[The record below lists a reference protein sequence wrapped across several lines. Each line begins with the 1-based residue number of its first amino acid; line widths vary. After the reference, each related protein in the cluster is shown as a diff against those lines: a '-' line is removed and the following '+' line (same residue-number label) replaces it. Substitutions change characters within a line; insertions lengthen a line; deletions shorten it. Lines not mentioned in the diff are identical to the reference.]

1 MKTEIDLIKHFI
13 KSDLDDLKREM
24 SMDYYKELPSK
35 SFYRGITSGKL
46 SALEKLLQN
55 ISEMEEFRNRHEELN
70 EMEDLD
76 D

>member
-1 MKTEIDLIKHFI
+1 MKIELDLIKHFI
-13 KSDLDDLKREM
+13 QSDLDDLKREM

-55 ISEMEEFRNRHEELN
+55 ISEMEKELN
-70 EMEDLD
+70 E
-76 D
+76 

>member
-13 KSDLDDLKREM
+13 KSDLDNLKREM

-46 SALEKLLQN
+46 SALEKLL
-55 ISEMEEFRNRHEELN
+55 
-70 EMEDLD
+70 
-76 D
+76 

>member
-1 MKTEIDLIKHFI
+1 MKIELDLIKQLI

-35 SFYRGITSGKL
+35 SFYRGIISGKL

-55 ISEMEEFRNRHEELN
+55 ISEMEKELN
-70 EMEDLD
+70 K
-76 D
+76 